1 MMMRI
6 TVTMCDNANDG
17 NCQRLQAIAFQKVQ
31 RFHVSYLQLGSAC
44 AVQTQRLD
52 RLAWPAMDGG
62 STVETVEKLPKKV
75 QLGASCHKNV
85 QKNLSKAG
93 LPPAPPPAQFPRLNA
108 FFHNATAMERESPFC
123 LSEFGCGD
131 PSAVMSTSSRQ
142 PRQA

>member
-1 MMMRI
+1 MIDGVGSKKSRTMMMRI

-85 QKNLSKAG
+85 NVQKNLSKAG
-93 LPPAPPPAQFPRLNA
+93 LQPATPTAQFPSLKA
-108 FFHNATAMERESPFC
+108 FFPQCHGDGTGEPL
-123 LSEFGCGD
+123 LSE
-131 PSAVMSTSSRQ
+131 
-142 PRQA
+142 